1 MHCCVCDWISLWD
14 EVCGCASG
22 YLCLWHLLI
31 FLCRN
36 AVDGTLD
43 AGVWEGSEK
52 EMLAQGLLLTLWP
65 QGQDL
70 GPLAHGNANSGLVAT
85 WRGRPP
91 HHCNEISPQWWLLA
105 GRSWPEGQGFSHHCY
120 PAPGPSTTYT
130 PNTPP
135 NTPPLLHDIIAHA
148 VMESGGQAELLTAD
162 TRWVQPEYLPV
173 FSDEK
178 SQMTARF
185 HCSHLTPLITV
196 DWKGHCTSKLQEP
209 SQIQKA
215 HQSFY
220 KMQHTCTAHA
230 TVWFDVFTQIHTVH
244 ANSHNTMDSRPRA
257 SQDKT
262 KMFM

>member
-1 MHCCVCDWISLWD
+1 MQVC
-14 EVCGCASG
+14 
-22 YLCLWHLLI
+22 
-31 FLCRN
+31 
-36 AVDGTLD
+36 
-43 AGVWEGSEK
+43 EGSEK

-85 WRGRPP
+85 WGGRPP
-91 HHCNEISPQWWLLA
+91 HNCNEISPQWWLLA
-105 GRSWPEGQGFSHHCY
+105 GRSRPEGQGFSHHCY
-120 PAPGPSTTYT
+120 PAPAPSTTYT

-135 NTPPLLHDIIAHA
+135 TTPPNTPPLLYDIIAHA
-148 VMESGGQAELLTAD
+148 VTESGGRDELLTAD

-173 FSDEK
+173 FCDEK
-178 SQMTARF
+178 SQTTARF

-196 DWKGHCTSKLQEP
+196 DWKGHRTSKLQEP

-230 TVWFDVFTQIHTVH
+230 TAWFDNVFTQIHSTC
-244 ANSHNTMDSRPRA
+244 
-257 SQDKT
+257 K
-262 KMFM
+262 